1 MYVWIKISITVL
13 VFVIICA
20 ILYKK
25 CYKTKSK
32 KKVLFKKFSDLYFYS
47 EDEDDHIEKMN
58 FNIKILT

>member
-1 MYVWIKISITVL
+1 MYVWIQISITVV
-13 VFVIICA
+13 VFVIICV

-25 CYKTKSK
+25 CYKTKLK
-32 KKVLFKKFSDLYFYS
+32 KKVLFKKYSDLYFYS